1 MLAQPAVCAVR
12 SHLIHPV
19 YILSDMPGPFGRVV
33 APPPHFPVG
42 GPVPAADLVGRE
54 AYIRRIGERLSD
66 GNHVLVAGPRRI
78 GKTSLILEVLRR
90 LRRRGALTAYVDCL
104 GATDIRGLGERLVDA
119 LLENVSGVERS
130 FEQAKAI
137 AAGMRPTVKVRYE
150 HVELA
155 LDLAR
160 EKNAQR
166 FFEGSLDLPRALAAR
181 TGKRVVVVFDE
192 FQAAGR
198 LGPRVFDVMRA
209 RFQAQ
214 RGVSYAFL
222 GSEEGILE
230 ELFSEKGRAFY
241 RFAVP
246 VDLADAAGHR
256 FGIAPDD
263 WLEYI
268 RDKFAARKIAIDDAS
283 VDRVIDATGGHPQ
296 DTMQLCAALYYLMR
310 DAGQRVVTADH
321 VAVAYEQALRELERP
336 YALHWSELGT
346 HKYLQQVA
354 KRIAHGAVLYASD
367 SGIPRPEVLRALESL
382 RARGLVTRLG
392 RGRYDFVEPMFAEYV
407 RRLDESAVANT
418 VPSR

>member
-1 MLAQPAVCAVR
+1 MY
-12 SHLIHPV
+12 IHRLPTFSR
-19 YILSDMPGPFGRVV
+19 IA

-42 GPVPAADLVGRE
+42 GPVPSSDLVGRE
-54 AYIRRIGERLSD
+54 AYIRRIAERLSD
-66 GNHVLVAGPRRI
+66 GNHVLLAGPRRI

-90 LRRRGALTAYVDCL
+90 LHRRGALTAYVDCL
-104 GATDIRGLGERLVDA
+104 GATDIRGLGERLIDA
-119 LLENVSGVERS
+119 LLENVSGVERT

-137 AAGMRPTVKVRYE
+137 AAGLRPTVKVKYE

-166 FFEGSLDLPRALAAR
+166 FFEGALDLPRALAAR

-209 RFQAQ
+209 HFQGQ
-214 RGVSYAFL
+214 RGVAYGFL

-230 ELFSEKGRAFY
+230 ELFSEKGHAFY

-246 VDLADAAGHR
+246 VDLADAGGHR

-268 RDKFAARKIAIDDAS
+268 RAKFAERKITIDDAS
-283 VDRVIDATGGHPQ
+283 VDRILDATGGHPQ
-296 DTMQLCAALYYLMR
+296 DTMQACAALYYLMR
-310 DAGQRVVTADH
+310 DANQRVVTGDH
-321 VAVAYEQALRELERP
+321 VAIAYEQALRELERP
-336 YALHWSELGT
+336 FALHWSELGT
-346 HKYLQQVA
+346 QKYLQQVA
-354 KRIAHGAVLYASD
+354 KRIAHNAVLYAGD
-367 SGIPRPEVLRALESL
+367 SGIPRPEVLRALEAL

-392 RGRYDFVEPMFAEYV
+392 RGKYEFVEPMFGEYV
-407 RRLDESAVANT
+407 RRLDEAT
-418 VPSR
+418 LTGIVPR

>member
-1 MLAQPAVCAVR
+1 
-12 SHLIHPV
+12 
-19 YILSDMPGPFGRVV
+19 
-33 APPPHFPVG
+33 VG
-42 GPVPAADLVGRE
+42 GPVPSADLVGRE
-54 AYIRRIGERLSD
+54 TYIRRIGERLAD
-66 GNHVLVAGPRRI
+66 GNHVLLAGPRRI
-78 GKTSLILEVLRR
+78 GKTSIILEVARR
-90 LRRRGALTAYVDCL
+90 LRRKGALTAYVDCL

-119 LLENVSGVERS
+119 LLENVSGAERS

-137 AAGMRPTVKVRYE
+137 AAGVRPSVKVKYE

-166 FFEGSLDLPRALAAR
+166 FFEGALDLPRALAAR
-181 TGKRVVVVFDE
+181 TGKRVVVILDE

-214 RGVSYAFL
+214 RGVAYVFL

-230 ELFSEKGRAFY
+230 QLFSEKGHAFF

-246 VDLADAAGHR
+246 IDLADAGGHR

-268 RDKFAARKIAIDDAS
+268 REKFAAKKLAIDDAG
-283 VDRVIDATGGHPQ
+283 VDRLLDATGGHPQ
-296 DTMQLCAALYYLMR
+296 DTMQVCAALYYLMR
-310 DAGQRVVTADH
+310 DAGQRRVTADH
-321 VAVAYEQALRELERP
+321 VAIAYEQALRELERP
-336 YALHWSELGT
+336 FALHWAELGT
-346 HKYLQQVA
+346 QKYLQQVA
-354 KRIAHGAVLYASD
+354 KRIAHGAVLYAGD

-392 RGRYDFVEPMFAEYV
+392 RGRYDFVEPMFGEYV
-407 RRLDESAVANT
+407 RRLDESDGSRST
-418 VPSR
+418 IVPR

>member
-1 MLAQPAVCAVR
+1 
-12 SHLIHPV
+12 
-19 YILSDMPGPFGRVV
+19 
-33 APPPHFPVG
+33 
-42 GPVPAADLVGRE
+42 VPAADLVGRE
-54 AYIRRIGERLSD
+54 TYIRRITERLSD
-66 GNHVLVAGPRRI
+66 GNHVLLAGPRRI
-78 GKTSLILEVLRR
+78 GKTSIILEVARR

-137 AAGMRPTVKVRYE
+137 AAGVRPSVKVKYE

-155 LDLAR
+155 LELAR

-166 FFEGSLDLPRALAAR
+166 FFEGALDLPRTLAAR
-181 TGKRVVVVFDE
+181 TGKRIVVIFDE

-214 RGVSYAFL
+214 RGVAYAFL

-230 ELFSEKGRAFY
+230 QLFSEKGRAFF

-246 VDLADAAGHR
+246 IDLADAGGHR

-263 WLEYI
+263 WLEYLQA
-268 RDKFAARKIAIDDAS
+268 KFAAKKIAIDDTS
-283 VDRVIDATGGHPQ
+283 VDRLLDATGGHPQ

-310 DAGQRVVTADH
+310 DAGQRTVGAEH

-336 YALHWSELGT
+336 FALHWTELGT
-346 HKYLQQVA
+346 QKYLQQVA
-354 KRIAHGAVLYASD
+354 KRIAHLAVLYAGD

-392 RGRYDFVEPMFAEYV
+392 RGRYEFVEPMFGEYV
-407 RRLDESAVANT
+407 RRLDEAAGGATAAGAKRTRQADESG
-418 VPSR
+418 

>member
-1 MLAQPAVCAVR
+1 M
-12 SHLIHPV
+12 PV
-19 YILSDMPGPFGRVV
+19 PPFSRVA

-42 GPVPAADLVGRE
+42 GPVPSSDLVGRE
-54 AYIRRIGERLSD
+54 TYIRRISERLSD

-90 LRRRGALTAYVDCL
+90 LHRRGALTAYVDCL
-104 GATDIRGLGERLVDA
+104 GATDIRGLGERLVDT

-137 AAGMRPTVKVRYE
+137 AAGLRPTVKVKYE

-155 LDLAR
+155 IDLAR

-166 FFEGSLDLPRALAAR
+166 FFEGALDLPRALAAR

-198 LGPRVFDVMRA
+198 LAPRVFDVMRA
-209 RFQAQ
+209 HFQGQ
-214 RGVSYAFL
+214 RGVAYGFL

-230 ELFSEKGRAFY
+230 ELFSEKGHAFY

-246 VDLADAAGHR
+246 VDLADAGGHR

-268 RDKFAARKIAIDDAS
+268 RAKFAERKITIDDAS
-283 VDRVIDATGGHPQ
+283 VDRMLDATGGHPQ

-310 DAGQRVVTADH
+310 DANQRVVGADH
-321 VAVAYEQALRELERP
+321 VAIAYEQALRELERP
-336 YALHWSELGT
+336 FALHWGELGT
-346 HKYLQQVA
+346 QKYLQQVA
-354 KRIAHGAVLYASD
+354 KRIAHNAVLYAAE
-367 SGIPRPEVLRALESL
+367 SGVPRPEVLRALEAL

-392 RGRYDFVEPMFAEYV
+392 RGKYEFVEPMFGEYV
-407 RRLDESAVANT
+407 RRLDEAT
-418 VPSR
+418 LTGIVPR